1 MTKKKSKE
9 PEEFDYAEFSI
20 KFTKLCM
27 KLSCKFSM
35 LVYRFI
41 KYIYKKIDV
50 WLTDRQLKK
59 DTKKHTKGI
68 NYFQEDDS
76 CIH

>member
-20 KFTKLCM
+20 KFSKLCM
-27 KLSCKFSM
+27 KLLWKFSI
-35 LVYRFI
+35 LVYSLS
-41 KYIYKKIDV
+41 KYTYKKIKV
-50 WLTDRQLKK
+50 WLADRQLKK
-59 DTKKHTKGI
+59 DIKESAIGK